1 MVRKERRNID
11 KEIIEYFG
19 INYELEDVIKF
30 FKRNKDVITNNELQT
45 VIIKFGGDRILSN
58 EEVGQI
64 VNLSSARVNQ
74 LVWTAFEK
82 CKNEEI
88 QEGKRKKNLTY
99 QIDKDLLDLRTF
111 NLLRRNGLDNLSK
124 LIDYMSKKKIK
135 EYRQTW

>member
-88 QEGKRKKNLTY
+88 QEGKRKK
-99 QIDKDLLDLRTF
+99 I
-111 NLLRRNGLDNLSK
+111 
-124 LIDYMSKKKIK
+124 
-135 EYRQTW
+135 